1 MRSLPP
7 EYCGISVIA
16 SSSPR
21 LRPNWPDTS
30 RVEVS
35 EYSGSPVTIRSH
47 AIQMQRRGD
56 DEQRVPDEHA
66 AAA

>member
-1 MRSLPP
+1 
-7 EYCGISVIA
+7 VIA
-16 SSSPR
+16 SNSPR

-47 AIQMQRRGD
+47 AIQITG
-56 DEQRVPDEHA
+56 A
-66 AAA
+66 AATRNA